1 MSIMTSLA
9 VICMEAIQGD
19 EARADLQV
27 SKIRLSRGYYYCD
40 A

>member
-19 EARADLQV
+19 EAREDIEVMIGFLYKTSARDL
-27 SKIRLSRGYYYCD
+27 
-40 A
+40 